1 LSTGW
6 AEDISKFDR
15 IKASRGKEFFV
26 PDTYIKEQDPVDG
39 ETEEEKCLRKD
50 HNTHARLMKPLIRQK
65 RNERQTVNY
74 VWFRAHNG
82 LLGAFDQ
89 QPNGKFLLD
98 ENNFP
103 SWPDTEVSLSDGKV
117 WDVMQYRHLKPVFS
131 VMKFMRDSRTG
142 REKRVGWPLTQ
153 DGLDDIKKVK
163 QAAVTL
169 RRRAWANSCS
179 QLSRFH

>member
-1 LSTGW
+1 LIT
-6 AEDISKFDR
+6 SKP
-15 IKASRGKEFFV
+15 AGGKEFV
-26 PDTYIKEQDPVDG
+26 PDTYIKEQDPVDE

-82 LLGAFDQ
+82 LLGAFDKQ
-89 QPNGKFLLD
+89 RNVKLLLD

-103 SWPDTEVSLSDGKV
+103 SWPDTEVSMSDGKV
-117 WDVMQYRHLKPVFS
+117 WDVMQYRHSKPRFS
-131 VMKFMRDSRTG
+131 VMKRMRDSRTG
-142 REKRVGWPLTQ
+142 REKRVGWPLM
-153 DGLDDIKKVK
+153 
-163 QAAVTL
+163 QAAVTF
-169 RRRAWANSCS
+169 RRRAWTNSCS